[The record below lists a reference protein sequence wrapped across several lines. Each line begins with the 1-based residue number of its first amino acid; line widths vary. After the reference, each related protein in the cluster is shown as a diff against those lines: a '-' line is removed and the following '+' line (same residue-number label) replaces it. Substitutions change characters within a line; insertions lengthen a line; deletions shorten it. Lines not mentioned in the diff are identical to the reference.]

1 MIQDDAV
8 PEAYGEICQRCGEIE
23 EDRRTLY
30 TACFYELDELG
41 LPFTHKVLFHAK
53 IEDLAP
59 DEEPHDF
66 TLKNGDKLR
75 LSPGTV
81 RCKSTLIPQKLYTLR
96 ICKHCRAD
104 WMQSMVQ
111 WFQAPVTRS
120 EPDEW
125 RCVPV
130 RENGVTV
137 YITEAEWHNRRANV
151 GKRFD
156 NGTP

>member
-30 TACFYELDELG
+30 TACFYELNELG
-41 LPFTHKVLFHAK
+41 LPFSYQILFHAK
-53 IEDLAP
+53 LEDLEPAKPP
-59 DEEPHDF
+59 DEILLSDSKVF
-66 TLKNGDKLR
+66 R
-75 LSPGTV
+75 LTYGTV
-81 RCKSTLIPQKLYTLR
+81 TCKGELEPTKFYTLR

-111 WFQAPVTRS
+111 WFRAPVTRS